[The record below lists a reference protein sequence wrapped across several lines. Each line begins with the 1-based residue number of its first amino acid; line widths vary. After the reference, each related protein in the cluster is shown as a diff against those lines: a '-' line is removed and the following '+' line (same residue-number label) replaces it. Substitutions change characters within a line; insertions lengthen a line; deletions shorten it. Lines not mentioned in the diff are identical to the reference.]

1 MPVMFS
7 GRVGHTVAA
16 SSTTATGS
24 SQGVRTGDSAQRSR
38 SSREGGATSA
48 FAEAL
53 DEQQRALGE
62 AEQDSRIARSRQ
74 QRRSTAQPE
83 AISATTD
90 SVVSRRLSDDKPVAD
105 ADVMAEATAGSDKP
119 VVPADASVATDA
131 ARPAETKPAEGDQS
145 AAVQQEAPQ
154 SPPAPVQTAVPAVA
168 AAEAAPVAPVEGE
181 TPQPVAAAAAPAPVA
196 AQPADA
202 QTAPPVAEPA
212 AVAQPAAAKPSASET
227 APSATPPTASAPD
240 AAAAAAAPEP
250 QPEVKAAAK
259 AEARPEM
266 RAEVRAEVRPEA
278 PAPQQQATAPAAE
291 AAPPPAQPPAA
302 SAGPLSF
309 AHEVAQK
316 VAAQTQAAGSVV
328 PVHALAVT
336 IAARASSGST
346 RFDIK
351 LDPPELGRIEV
362 QMTLDREGRVKSR
375 LVVEKQETLDLL
387 QRDQRNL
394 ERTLAQAGL
403 ETTEGSIEFS
413 LKDQGGNDRQGNG
426 DRPARTWQAAV
437 EDPDA
442 TATLAANAATYSR
455 LAAARGGID
464 IRI

>member
-1 MPVMFS
+1 MIS

-24 SQGVRTGDSAQRSR
+24 AQGARAGDNQQRARTARD
-38 SSREGGATSA
+38 GGTASA

-74 QRRSTAQPE
+74 RRPAAQPE
-83 AISATTD
+83 AISATAD
-90 SVVSRRLSDDKPVAD
+90 SAVSRRLPDDKPVAD
-105 ADVMAEATAGSDKP
+105 QDAMAETTEGAGKPTLSVEPDTSGDKPDEGKADGEAAAVAPAPSEPEAAVPVAVVQPP
-119 VVPADASVATDA
+119 VVPAEAGAASPADGEIAPPAVIAPAT
-131 ARPAETKPAEGDQS
+131 PGQT
-145 AAVQQEAPQ
+145 EAP
-154 SPPAPVQTAVPAVA
+154 
-168 AAEAAPVAPVEGE
+168 
-181 TPQPVAAAAAPAPVA
+181 
-196 AQPADA
+196 AQA
-202 QTAPPVAEPA
+202 QTTLPVAEVA
-212 AVAQPAAAKPSASET
+212 AEPPAAAKPAV
-227 APSATPPTASAPD
+227 APAPAEAATPSGAQPEVVQAVAKAASRPDIRAEMRGEARAEAPPPQPQ
-240 AAAAAAAPEP
+240 AAAPAATEAGP
-250 QPEVKAAAK
+250 APAQQPA
-259 AEARPEM
+259 
-266 RAEVRAEVRPEA
+266 A
-278 PAPQQQATAPAAE
+278 PAP
-291 AAPPPAQPPAA
+291 
-302 SAGPLSF
+302 AGPLSF

-336 IAARASSGST
+336 IAARASTGST

-375 LVVEKQETLDLL
+375 LVVEKQETLELL

-403 ETTEGSIEFS
+403 DTSEGGIEFS
-413 LKDQGGNDRQGNG
+413 LKDQGGEGRHNDNE
-426 DRPARTWQAAV
+426 RPARSWQVAV
-437 EDPDA
+437 DNPDA
-442 TATLAANAATYSR
+442 TTAPAANAATYSR

>member
-1 MPVMFS
+1 M
-7 GRVGHTVAA
+7 GHSVAA

-24 SQGVRTGDSAQRSR
+24 SQGARAGENAQRAR
-38 SSREGGATSA
+38 SSRESGAASA
-48 FAEAL
+48 FADAL

-62 AEQDSRIARSRQ
+62 SEQDSRVARSRQ
-74 QRRSTAQPE
+74 QRRPAGQTE

-90 SVVSRRLSDDKPVAD
+90 SQVSRRLSDDKPVAD
-105 ADVMAEATAGSDKP
+105 DDAMAEATTGSDKP
-119 VVPADASVATDA
+119 AVPAEA
-131 ARPAETKPAEGDQS
+131 AAEEAKPAEV
-145 AAVQQEAPQ
+145 AAADGEQPAAAEPEAPPVPLQ
-154 SPPAPVQTAVPAVA
+154 AAPQA
-168 AAEAAPVAPVEGE
+168 AIPAEAAPTAPADGE
-181 TPQPVAAAAAPAPVA
+181 NTQPAIAAATAPQAPQPADGEAAPPAAEIAAAAPAV
-196 AQPADA
+196 
-202 QTAPPVAEPA
+202 
-212 AVAQPAAAKPSASET
+212 AKP
-227 APSATPPTASAPD
+227 ATPQ
-240 AAAAAAAPEP
+240 AAAPEAVAAP
-250 QPEVKAAAK
+250 PEGQTDVKAAAK
-259 AEARPEM
+259 VDPRPEM
-266 RAEVRAEVRPEA
+266 RAEVRAEARAET
-278 PAPQQQATAPAAE
+278 PAPQPQAAAPAAAE
-291 AAPPPAQPPAA
+291 ASPAPAQPPATPA
-302 SAGPLSF
+302 PAGPLSF

-336 IAARASSGST
+336 IAARASTGST

-403 ETTEGSIEFS
+403 ETSEGGIEFS
-413 LKDQGGNDRQGNG
+413 LKDQGGDGRQGDS
-426 DRPARTWQAAV
+426 DRPARTWQATV

-442 TATLAANAATYSR
+442 TATLAANTATYSR

>member
-1 MPVMFS
+1 MFS

-90 SVVSRRLSDDKPVAD
+90 SVVSRRLSDDKPVAEDD
-105 ADVMAEATAGSDKP
+105 AMAEATAGSTKP
-119 VVPADASVATDA
+119 VAPADASLATDA
-131 ARPAETKPAEGDQS
+131 ASPAEAKPAEAKPAEGDQ
-145 AAVQQEAPQ
+145 AAMARPEAPPQ
-154 SPPAPVQTAVPAVA
+154 PVPVQPAAPEVA
-168 AAEAAPVAPVEGE
+168 ATEAAPVVPVEGE
-181 TPQPVAAAAAPAPVA
+181 IPQPVAAAAAPSPAV
-196 AQPADA
+196 AQPAEA
-202 QTAPPVAEPA
+202 QTAPPVAELA
-212 AVAQPAAAKPSASET
+212 AVAQPAAARPVTPAATPPSAS
-227 APSATPPTASAPD
+227 APAPE
-240 AAAAAAAPEP
+240 AAVAAPEP

-259 AEARPEM
+259 TEARPEM
-266 RAEVRAEVRPEA
+266 RADIRAEVRPEA
-278 PAPQQQATAPAAE
+278 PAPQQQAAAATPAAE

-413 LKDQGGNDRQGNG
+413 LKDQGGNDRQGDG
-426 DRPARTWQAAV
+426 DRPARTWQTAV
-437 EDPDA
+437 EDPEA

>member
-1 MPVMFS
+1 MFS

-24 SQGVRTGDSAQRSR
+24 SQSVRTGDSAQRSR
-38 SSREGGATSA
+38 SLREGGATSA

-105 ADVMAEATAGSDKP
+105 ADAMAEATAGSDKP

-131 ARPAETKPAEGDQS
+131 AKPTEAKPVEGDQP

-154 SPPAPVQTAVPAVA
+154 PVPVQTAAPAVV
-168 AAEAAPVAPVEGE
+168 AAEAAPVAPMEGE

-202 QTAPPVAEPA
+202 QTASPAAELT
-212 AVAQPAAAKPSASET
+212 AVAQPAAAKPTASET

-240 AAAAAAAPEP
+240 AAVAAAAPEP
-250 QPEVKAAAK
+250 QPEMKAAAK

-278 PAPQQQATAPAAE
+278 PAPQQQAAAPATD